1 MIEPSA
7 INLRE
12 KLVFVKT
19 KVSSMNELLEDMK
32 NFFFFLGEYKC
43 YNTKRQSKFQAKAPS
58 NIKSPIHDLQ
68 FERILS
74 F

>member
-1 MIEPSA
+1 
-7 INLRE
+7 
-12 KLVFVKT
+12 
-19 KVSSMNELLEDMK
+19 MNELLEDMK

-68 FERILS
+68 FERILP